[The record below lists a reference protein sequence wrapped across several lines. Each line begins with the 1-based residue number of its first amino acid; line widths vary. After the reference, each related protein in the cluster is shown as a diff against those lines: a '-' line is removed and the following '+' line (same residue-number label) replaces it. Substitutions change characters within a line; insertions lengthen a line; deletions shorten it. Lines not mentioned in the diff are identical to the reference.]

1 MKKIIENLLVQSI
14 IKGIVVFLFGFAGM
28 NIWWNILPREESLHG
43 LYYYRAATWGDGVCL
58 PLLIGALYYV
68 CNYKKQIT
76 VRKKKI
82 CIATG
87 IGCAVIGGIIQIS
100 WLLDENIELNWTI
113 PKVHYF
119 NIAGWWHALFFMYM
133 FGTLGKLFMQWILSN
148 DDNSSTNIRVLA
160 LGNFVIWFSGTLF
173 LMLHCLD
180 DYIKKGNE
188 TISILIMAVVLFVIA
203 SIFLICI
210 RTIKGKTTF
219 QLICISVLPGIVTA
233 AGMCLFIAGKGNK
246 LDIIAIG
253 NFALAFIYLIPNQTS
268 LRELFIEGIIVGSP
282 VLSAGLAMVSVQG
295 MWVRVV
301 WGIIGVFVPIV
312 VVYELNK
319 RKYEKKKIYAYITS
333 GLLVQIATMVVLFF
347 INQGM
352 GVVENIVAVL
362 AQLILGAL
370 VNSIVKKNFD
380 YVKKMEDFQK
390 GGKISEIELVS
401 SKKST
406 YFLIV
411 VSAIGALIYLVLL
424 MQNYVQLNE
433 LYIGININKIDNH
446 AIMCGIFFL
455 VLLFIMVFIKNIH
468 IVNRKI
474 YTLMVYIGTILMYS
488 ELFIL
493 LKEIRKPLVI
503 EFNIVDLCVLILI
516 FGSSTLVAESFYS
529 NLYRIRGISKY
540 RNSVKL
546 GSLVV
551 FTGCIFNVSVCI
563 FPVRNVM
570 ASEYN
575 LIYIL
580 IGIVGLLGAVILIP
594 WLFSKAI
601 CPPMPKTQIA
611 TTKPSE
617 GVLQN
622 GFLAMLIIIIIG
634 QLPVYF
640 MVINTDLWNTL
651 LGLGLLVMNIY
662 WVLEYCLTNN
672 VEALKKRK
680 MEARKN
686 KENEVI
692 NMELKGLEKH
702 LQFQNICAFSALL
715 LYSLIPLLI
724 TICGTVIKEDKTWK
738 ELKEKYLPQL
748 ENINTGEK

>member
-1 MKKIIENLLVQSI
+1 MKKIMENLLIRSI
-14 IKGIVVFLFGFAGM
+14 MMGIEVFLFGFVGM
-28 NIWWNILPREESLHG
+28 NIWWNILPREEGLHG
-43 LYYYRAATWGDGVCL
+43 LYYYRAATWGDGICL
-58 PLLIGALYYV
+58 PLLTGALYYV
-68 CNYKKQIT
+68 CNYTKQIT
-76 VRKKKI
+76 ARKKKV

-87 IGCAVIGGIIQIS
+87 IGCVVIGGIIQVS

-119 NIAGWWHALFFMYM
+119 NIAGWWHMLFFMYM
-133 FGTLGKLFMQWILSN
+133 FGVLGKLFMQWILSN
-148 DDNSSTNIRVLA
+148 DENSNTNVGDLV
-160 LGNFVIWFSGTLF
+160 LGNFIIWFSGTLF

-188 TISILIMAVVLFVIA
+188 DSSILIIAVILFVVV
-203 SIFLICI
+203 SFFLICI
-210 RTIKGKTTF
+210 RTIKGKTSL

-233 AGMCLFIAGKGNK
+233 AGICLFIAGKCNK
-246 LDIIAIG
+246 LDIIVIG
-253 NFALAFIYLIPNQTS
+253 NFALAFIYLIPNQSS
-268 LRELFIEGIIVGSP
+268 LQELFVEGIIIGSP
-282 VLSAGLAMVSVQG
+282 ILSAGLAMVNISG
-295 MWVRVV
+295 MWGRVF
-301 WGIIGVFVPIV
+301 WGAIGVFVPIII
-312 VVYELNK
+312 VYKFNE
-319 RKYEKKKIYAYITS
+319 RKYEKKKVYAYIAS
-333 GLLVQIATMVVLFF
+333 GLLVQIAAVVILFF
-347 INQGM
+347 FNLGM
-352 GVVENIVAVL
+352 GVVENLVAVL
-362 AQLILGAL
+362 AELILGAL
-370 VNSIVKKNFD
+370 VNSIVKKNFA
-380 YVKKMEDFQK
+380 YVKRMEDLQK
-390 GGKISEIELVS
+390 EGKISERELTS

-433 LYIGININKIDNH
+433 LYIGVNINKVDKYVI
-446 AIMCGIFFL
+446 ICGIFFL
-455 VLLFIMVFIKNIH
+455 VLLFIMMFTKNVH

-474 YTLMVYIGTILMYS
+474 YTLIVYISTILMYG

-493 LKEIRKPLVI
+493 LKGIRKPLVI
-503 EFNIVDLCVLILI
+503 EFNIVDLCALILI
-516 FGSSTLVAESFYS
+516 LGSSTLVAESFYS
-529 NLYRIRGISKY
+529 NLYRIRGICKY
-540 RNSVKL
+540 RNSVML

-551 FTGCIFNVSVCI
+551 FIGCILNVSVCI

-580 IGIVGLLGAVILIP
+580 IGIVGLFFAVILIP
-594 WLFSKAI
+594 WIFSRAI

-611 TTKPSE
+611 TTKSSE

-662 WVLEYCLTNN
+662 WVLEYCLVNN

-680 MEARKN
+680 MEAFGN
-686 KENEVI
+686 KKDKVVD
-692 NMELKGLEKH
+692 MELEGLEKH
-702 LQFQNICAFSALL
+702 LQFQNVCAFSALL
-715 LYSLIPLLI
+715 LYSLVPLLM
-724 TICGTVIKEDKTWK
+724 TICGIVIKEDKTW
-738 ELKEKYLPQL
+738 EVLKQKYIPRL
-748 ENINTGEK
+748 